1 VSHPVAEQPPR
12 SGIDVSTDGGSFLG
26 SLLPRPERRPAPL
39 TDLRDRVALV
49 TGGSRGIGR
58 AVAVRLAQ
66 GGARVALNYRDN
78 HDAAQDVLG
87 ELKGGG
93 AHAMAV
99 AGDVGQAEDVAR
111 VVNAVSQAFGR
122 IDILVNNAGITRD
135 NLLLRMTEEEW
146 DIVLDTNLKSTFL
159 VTRAVLRGML
169 RQRSG
174 RIVNITSISG
184 VIGNPGQANYAAS
197 KAGMIGFTRS
207 VAREVASRGIT
218 INAVAPGFIE
228 TDIWAT
234 TSEQARKAMLELIP
248 LGASGKPEDVAEAV
262 AYLAS
267 DAARYVTGQVLHV
280 DGGIAMA

>member
-1 VSHPVAEQPPR
+1 VAEQPPR

-99 AGDVGQAEDVAR
+99 AGDVGQVEDVAR